1 MIEFNKKLI
10 FEKFFRDILNFFL
23 LMLGSVALIV
33 WVIQAVNFLD
43 FVTEDG
49 HGLLIYF
56 KYTILNLPKIIS
68 RLTPVIFFISIF
80 YIINKYEDNNEMK
93 IFWLTGVQRKEFV
106 KRMINF
112 ALMITFIL
120 LILKIFLV
128 PNSQYKARTYIQ
140 DSNIDFFPSLIKEKK
155 FIDTVKDLTIYI
167 DEKIDSSTY
176 RNIFLKDVKSVGT
189 TKIIYARIGELIN
202 NENERS
208 LRLSEGKIINFNG
221 NNITEFD
228 FKKTNFDLSN
238 YLTKSIVDF
247 KIQEK
252 NTHSLL
258 DCYLNYSILKK
269 KEQYYDVLSC
279 NDPANK
285 EIQIELYKRFIKP
298 IFLIILALTSSFLLF
313 SSKENNSHKKHRVLI
328 FLSGILFIIL
338 SEFSS
343 SLSGQSFFILL
354 ILSIIPIIISFIQYF
369 FLIRENDLQISK

>member
-10 FEKFFRDILNFFL
+10 FEKFFKDILNFFL

-369 FLIRENDLQISK
+369 FLVRENDLQISK

>member
-10 FEKFFRDILNFFL
+10 FEKFFKDILNFFI
-23 LMLGSVALIV
+23 LMLGSVSLIV

-68 RLTPVIFFISIF
+68 RITPIIFFISIF

-93 IFWLTGVQRKEFV
+93 IFWLTGIQRKEFI
-106 KRMINF
+106 KKMINF
-112 ALMITFIL
+112 TLMITIVLSIL
-120 LILKIFLV
+120 QIFLV
-128 PNSQYKARTYIQ
+128 PYSQYKARTYIQ
-140 DSNIDFFPSLIKEKK
+140 DSNIDFFPSLIKANK

-167 DEKIDSSTY
+167 DEKIDESTY
-176 RNIFLKDVKSVGT
+176 KNIFLKDVKKDGS
-189 TKIIYARIGELIN
+189 TKIIYAHIGELIN

-208 LRLSEGKIINFNG
+208 LRLSEGKIINVNN

-238 YLTKSIVDF
+238 YLTKSIIDF

-252 NTHSLL
+252 STSSLV
-258 DCYLNYSILKK
+258 DCYLNYSILDK
-269 KEQYYDVLSC
+269 KEQYYDVLNC
-279 NDPANK
+279 NDTASK
-285 EIQIELYKRFIKP
+285 EIQVELYKRFIKP

-328 FLSGILFIIL
+328 FFSGIIFVIF
-338 SEFSS
+338 SEFSN
-343 SLSGQSFFILL
+343 SLSGQSIFILL
-354 ILSIIPIIISFIQYF
+354 ILSIMPIIISLIQYF
-369 FLIRENDLQISK
+369 LLIRENGLQISK

>member
-285 EIQIELYKRFIKP
+285 EIQIELYKRFINP

-369 FLIRENDLQISK
+369 FLVRENDLQISK

>member
-10 FEKFFRDILNFFL
+10 FAKFFRDILNFFL
-23 LMLGSVALIV
+23 LMLGSVSLIV
-33 WVIQAVNFLD
+33 WIIQAVNFLD

-68 RLTPVIFFISIF
+68 RITPIIFFISIF

-93 IFWLTGVQRKEFV
+93 IFWLTGIQRKEFI
-106 KRMINF
+106 KKMINF
-112 ALMITFIL
+112 TLMITIVLSIL
-120 LILKIFLV
+120 QIFLV

-140 DSNIDFFPSLIKEKK
+140 DSNIDFFPSLIKANK

-167 DEKIDSSTY
+167 DEKIDESTY
-176 RNIFLKDVKSVGT
+176 KNIFLKDVKKDGS

-208 LRLSEGKIINFNG
+208 LRLGEGKIINVNN

-238 YLTKSIVDF
+238 YLTKSIIDF

-252 NTHSLL
+252 STSSLV
-258 DCYLNYSILKK
+258 DCYLNYSILEK
-269 KEQYYDVLSC
+269 KEQYYDVLNC
-279 NDPANK
+279 NDTASK
-285 EIQIELYKRFIKP
+285 EIQVELYKRFIKP

-313 SSKENNSHKKHRVLI
+313 SSKENNSNKKHRVLI
-328 FLSGILFIIL
+328 FFSGIIFVIF
-338 SEFSS
+338 SEFSN
-343 SLSGQSFFILL
+343 SLSGQSIFILL
-354 ILSIIPIIISFIQYF
+354 ILSIMPIIISLIQYF
-369 FLIRENDLQISK
+369 LLIRENVLQISK

>member
-252 NTHSLL
+252 NTHSLV
-258 DCYLNYSILKK
+258 DCYYNYSILKK

-369 FLIRENDLQISK
+369 FLVRENDLQISK

>member
-10 FEKFFRDILNFFL
+10 FEKFFKDILNFFL
-23 LMLGSVALIV
+23 LMLGSVSLIV

-68 RLTPVIFFISIF
+68 RITPIIFFISIF

-93 IFWLTGVQRKEFV
+93 IFWLTGIQRKEFI
-106 KRMINF
+106 KKMINF
-112 ALMITFIL
+112 TLMITIVLSIL
-120 LILKIFLV
+120 QIFLV

-140 DSNIDFFPSLIKEKK
+140 DSNIDFFPSLIKANK

-167 DEKIDSSTY
+167 DEKIDESTY
-176 RNIFLKDVKSVGT
+176 KNIFLKDVKKDGS

-208 LRLSEGKIINFNG
+208 LRLGEGKIINVNN

-238 YLTKSIVDF
+238 YLTKSIIDF

-252 NTHSLL
+252 STSSLV
-258 DCYLNYSILKK
+258 DCYLNYSILEK
-269 KEQYYDVLSC
+269 KEQYYDVLNC
-279 NDPANK
+279 NDTASK
-285 EIQIELYKRFIKP
+285 EIQVELYKRFIKP

-313 SSKENNSHKKHRVLI
+313 SSKENNSNKKHRVLI
-328 FLSGILFIIL
+328 FFSGIIFVIF
-338 SEFSS
+338 SEFSN
-343 SLSGQSFFILL
+343 SLSGQSIFILL
-354 ILSIIPIIISFIQYF
+354 ILSIIPIIISLIQYF
-369 FLIRENDLQISK
+369 LLIRENGLQISK

>member
-252 NTHSLL
+252 NTHSLV
-258 DCYLNYSILKK
+258 DCYYNYSILKK

-354 ILSIIPIIISFIQYF
+354 ILSIMPITISFIQYF
-369 FLIRENDLQISK
+369 FLVRENDLQISK

>member
-23 LMLGSVALIV
+23 LMLGSVSLIV

-93 IFWLTGVQRKEFV
+93 IFWLTGVQRKDFV

-112 ALMITFIL
+112 SLIITFIL

-140 DSNIDFFPSLIKEKK
+140 DSNIDFFPSLIKENK

-176 RNIFLKDVKSVGT
+176 RNIYIKDVKSVGT
-189 TKIIYARIGELIN
+189 TKIIYARIGELVN

-221 NNITEFD
+221 DNITEFD

-252 NTHSLL
+252 NTHSLV

-328 FLSGILFIIL
+328 FLSGIIFVIL

-343 SLSGQSFFILL
+343 SLSGQSFFVLL

-369 FLIRENDLQISK
+369 FLVRENGLQISK

>member
-23 LMLGSVALIV
+23 LMLASVSLIV

-56 KYTILNLPKIIS
+56 KYTFLNLPKIIS
-68 RLTPVIFFISIF
+68 RITPIIFFISIF

-93 IFWLTGVQRKEFV
+93 IFWLTGIQRKEFI
-106 KRMINF
+106 KKMINF
-112 ALMITFIL
+112 TLMITIVLSIL
-120 LILKIFLV
+120 QIFLV

-140 DSNIDFFPSLIKEKK
+140 DSNIDFFPSLIKANK

-167 DEKIDSSTY
+167 DEKIDESTY
-176 RNIFLKDVKSVGT
+176 KNIFLKDVKKDGS

-208 LRLSEGKIINFNG
+208 LRLGEGKIINVNN

-238 YLTKSIVDF
+238 YLTKSIIDF

-252 NTHSLL
+252 STSSLV
-258 DCYLNYSILKK
+258 DCYLNYSILEK
-269 KEQYYDVLSC
+269 KEQYYDVLNC
-279 NDPANK
+279 NDTASK
-285 EIQIELYKRFIKP
+285 EIQVELYKRFIKP

-313 SSKENNSHKKHRVLI
+313 SSKENNSNKKHRVLI
-328 FLSGILFIIL
+328 FFSGIIFVIF
-338 SEFSS
+338 SEFSN
-343 SLSGQSFFILL
+343 SLSGQSIFILL
-354 ILSIIPIIISFIQYF
+354 ILSIMPIIISLIQYF
-369 FLIRENDLQISK
+369 LLIRENVLQISK